1 MEKIEKTNEDEGR
14 ENMTDNA
21 GKKSRKQGA
30 LVMVALFIAGAATI
44 SYIVAGF
51 LILLHLK

>member
-1 MEKIEKTNEDEGR
+1 MR
-14 ENMTDNA
+14 LL
-21 GKKSRKQGA
+21 
-30 LVMVALFIAGAATI
+30 LVAIFALFIAGAATI